1 MKKFEQRKHAS
12 ATIPIAAPS
21 AVRPAKNKKESES
34 MAAKEPKSAKSK
46 PLVDEGNLK
55 TATERPVAVKKLDAT
70 LSTLVAD
77 GQPRKRGRP
86 PSATKGAP
94 KPFVEKGR
102 PKILKETHLDDQNML
117 LPLNERPLT
126 GRDLATLSRKFELT
140 VSEFGAALGIQNDY
154 TLAKTMKNPTVVPFD
169 VEMLARMYMDHPS
182 PTPWPPKSPKLVF
195 DTLYRPMLDRFED
208 ERERAYARSALFS
221 RFTATM
227 DRSSSTAYRWME
239 SKGNSRL
246 VVTLLLRKTMSLA
259 QPLEELERLAA
270 LVHYVRGGDF
280 DLRGPR
286 PVLGIEIKRRG
297 RLPVLERDEKAELRM
312 YESDPFANLR

>member
-1 MKKFEQRKHAS
+1 MTNDQPHERATAAMPTAAAS
-12 ATIPIAAPS
+12 ATG
-21 AVRPAKNKKESES
+21 PAMKIYRNEF
-34 MAAKEPKSAKSK
+34 MPAKEPKSVKSK
-46 PLVDEGNLK
+46 PAVNDGALNAAAK
-55 TATERPVAVKKLDAT
+55 RPAGAKKLDAT
-70 LSTLVAD
+70 VATLASD

-86 PSATKGAP
+86 ASATKGAP
-94 KPFVEKGR
+94 KPFVENGR
-102 PKILKETHLDDQNML
+102 PKILKETLLDDFNML
-117 LPLNERPLT
+117 LPLSERPLT
-126 GRDLATLSRKFELT
+126 GRDLATLSRKLELT

-154 TLAKTMKNPTVVPFD
+154 TLSKTMKNPTVVSFD

-195 DTLYRPMLDRFED
+195 DTLYRPLLDRFED
-208 ERERAYARSALFS
+208 EKARAYARSALFS

-259 QPLEELERLAA
+259 QPFEELERLAA

-280 DLRGPR
+280 DLRVPI
-286 PVLGIEIKRRG
+286 PVPGVEIKRRG
-297 RLPVLERDEKAELRM
+297 RSPVLDRDEKTELRT
-312 YESDPFANLR
+312 YESDPFANLI